1 MTQTKRKTVTKEM
14 EFLNLILS
22 ERDVFAGKYLGTL
35 PFNKSETC
43 QIRNIASQFGL
54 HQIINKPTQL

>member
-35 PFNKSETC
+35 PFNKSMSNQQHSFPIWITPN
-43 QIRNIASQFGL
+43 R
-54 HQIINKPTQL
+54 K